1 MATLRSK
8 PTRQP
13 AVRAD
18 APADAPAAR
27 GTGLWW
33 LWLVSNQAL
42 MGTKRPARKEPAPGD
57 STARSW
63 ALADLALNAIDS

>member
-1 MATLRSK
+1 
-8 PTRQP
+8 
-13 AVRAD
+13 VRVD
-18 APADAPAAR
+18 AHADAPAAR

-42 MGTKRPARKEPAPGD
+42 MGTQKPPRKEPAPGD

-63 ALADLALNAIDS
+63 ALADLALNATES